1 MKIAFMNVSAVVQRY
16 RSELIPYY
24 PVREIERFIVLAFEE
39 VMHYSR
45 MDIFMKGETEVPPTQ
60 IELFEYILDGLR
72 KQEPIQYLIGSTV
85 FYGLPIR
92 VTSDVL
98 IPRPETEELIHWILK
113 DKLAPHP
120 RIIDLG
126 TGSGCIALA
135 LKDQIPDGSVF
146 GADVSIAALN
156 IANENAGLNK
166 LNVEFFHFDILNQ
179 ESLGF
184 MDFDLIVSNP
194 PYVTRSEE
202 ILMAPNVLENEP
214 YVALFVPDE
223 NPLLFYRKITDLA
236 EGHLN
241 RHGKLYFE
249 INEAYG
255 KEVVQLLRDRGYRDV
270 ELKKDFN
277 GKDRMIRAT
286 KP

>member
-1 MKIAFMNVSAVVQRY
+1 
-16 RSELIPYY
+16 
-24 PVREIERFIVLAFEE
+24 
-39 VMHYSR
+39 
-45 MDIFMKGETEVPPTQ
+45 
-60 IELFEYILDGLR
+60 
-72 KQEPIQYLIGSTV
+72 
-85 FYGLPIR
+85 
-92 VTSDVL
+92 
-98 IPRPETEELIHWILK
+98 
-113 DKLAPHP
+113 
-120 RIIDLG
+120 LG

-270 ELKKDFN
+270 EIKKDFN

>member
-1 MKIAFMNVSAVVQRY
+1 MKIAFMNVSAVVQRF
-16 RSELIPYY
+16 RSELIPHY
-24 PVREIERFIVLAFEE
+24 PVREIESFIVLAFEDI
-39 VMHYSR
+39 MHYSR
-45 MDIFMKGETEVPPTQ
+45 LDIFMKGEEEVLPAQ

-72 KQEPIQYLIGSTV
+72 NYEPIQYLIGSTV
-85 FYGLPIR
+85 FYGLPMR
-92 VTSDVL
+92 VTPDVL

-113 DKLAPHP
+113 DSIANKP
-120 RIIDLG
+120 RIIDLC

-135 LKDQIPDGSVF
+135 LKDQIADASVY
-146 GADVSIAALN
+146 GADLSISALN
-156 IANENAGLNK
+156 IAQENAALNK
-166 LNVEFFHFDILNQ
+166 LNVEFFHFDILAQ

-194 PYVTRSEE
+194 PYVTYSEKAF
-202 ILMAPNVLENEP
+202 MAQNVLDNEP
-214 YVALFVPDE
+214 HMALFVPDE

-236 EGHLN
+236 DGHLKKS
-241 RHGKLYFE
+241 GKLYLE

-255 KEVVQLLRDRGYRDV
+255 KDVMQLLRDRGYADV

-286 KP
+286 KY

>member
-1 MKIAFMNVSAVVQRY
+1 MKIAFMNVSAVVQRF
-16 RSELIPYY
+16 RSELIPHY
-24 PVREIERFIVLAFEE
+24 PVREIESFIVLAFEDI
-39 VMHYSR
+39 MHYSR
-45 MDIFMKGETEVPPTQ
+45 LDIFMKGEEEVLPAQ

-72 KQEPIQYLIGSTV
+72 NYEPIQYLIGSTV
-85 FYGLPIR
+85 FYGLPMR
-92 VTSDVL
+92 VTPDVL

-113 DKLAPHP
+113 DSMANKP
-120 RIIDLG
+120 RIIDLC

-135 LKDQIPDGSVF
+135 LKDQIADASVY
-146 GADVSIAALN
+146 GADLSVSALN
-156 IANENAGLNK
+156 IAQENAALNK
-166 LNVEFFHFDILNQ
+166 LNVEFFHFDILTQ

-194 PYVTRSEE
+194 PYVTYSEKAF
-202 ILMAPNVLENEP
+202 MAQNVLDNEP
-214 YVALFVPDE
+214 HMALFVPDE

-236 EGHLN
+236 DGHLKKS
-241 RHGKLYFE
+241 GKLYLE

-255 KEVVQLLRDRGYRDV
+255 KDVMQLLRDRGYADV

-286 KP
+286 KY